1 MKIKHIQRLVKL
13 MNLGLFCLCAVV
25 PVGGL
30 TGISAGESLQEVTAK
45 EILRARL
52 SVEERSRRAAEY
64 ERLGDEYLKSRQY
77 AAAAEQFTL
86 ALGLDPESVR
96 AKAGQAEALRYL
108 EANAAT
114 NGQAA
119 GRVLDLSR
127 VREEYNQVEVGQYLS
142 QAKQALDKA
151 SQPSAGLT
159 PEQRMRKLSEQLQDL
174 DAAEIFVERA
184 GLRLEGMPINDSTAE
199 QKIVVVTQKADI
211 QRKRAEYMALLEQLR
226 LEKARA
232 DVANEKRVINEV
244 EDRRRNNMLAQANR
258 FLDKLELDLASE
270 VVAEML
276 RINPADADAKAL
288 QEKIRDK
295 RLASREAIIMDL
307 QRENRDNMLR
317 KLEHDAIADVSFSDP
332 MRYPSN
338 WQIMNKRKNVA
349 RAQEIVTQQKQETL
363 RRLEEAYSFDFVDA
377 ALVEVVLE
385 NIRQR
390 TGLNI
395 NTAKIDDTK
404 ANTTINLTP
413 RNMRLENIFKH
424 ILRQVNTTGDGAN
437 NAENLTYVITDAG
450 IINFVT
456 VGDIDKSKSIENKV
470 FDIKD
475 IVSAVQDAH
484 KMPTSWGDE
493 EDDDDDKEAAEA
505 DAENE
510 VDVAKII
517 CQAYPEFTEGADGNI
532 DYQSGP
538 KKLSVRGNPEQIAK
552 VEELLNRLRAVQ
564 NIQVAVSA
572 RYLKL
577 RDDFWEQFKSEFYDF
592 NNYNNSYNDA
602 DHSQNV
608 APMSIVNNQQARSGI
623 NTNGYTY
630 DTYLTS
636 HGDNDGFTPGKYWN
650 EITGS
655 MFNGSFSGLT
665 NVFGHGGGDGAD
677 TQGMSFAI
685 QQKGWL
691 GDIQSQW
698 FIQMVRKNDRA
709 DELFSPHI
717 VVFNNRLGWI
727 RFVMKVPYISGY
739 EAGGGDYG
747 LKPILKEIDDGS
759 SLQVEPRVSP
769 DKKYVTVRFEPRI
782 EGLLD
787 IGAYTFGSR
796 GVTTQGFGA
805 EYTIDMPHTTLFNAK
820 TYATVPDGGTVI
832 IGGLSTNVH
841 GRGRQGIPVLQDL
854 PLVGDAFSNRYY
866 QKSKECYTCLVNAKI
881 ILLEEEEARQTGTN

>member
-1 MKIKHIQRLVKL
+1 MQVNHIQRLVKL

-30 TGISAGESLQEVTAK
+30 TGASAGESLQEVTAK

-151 SQPSAGLT
+151 SQPSAGLN

-174 DAAEIFVERA
+174 DTAEIFVERA

-226 LEKARA
+226 LEKART

-307 QRENRDNMLR
+307 QKENRDNMLR

-349 RAQEIVTQQKQETL
+349 RSQEIVTQQKQATL

-437 NAENLTYVITDAG
+437 NAENLTYVVTDAG

-456 VGDIDKSKSIENKV
+456 IGDVDKGKAVETKV

-475 IVSAVQDAH
+475 IVSAVQDAR
-484 KMPTSWGDE
+484 KMPTSFDDE
-493 EDDDDDKEAAEA
+493 DEDDDDKEADEA
-505 DAENE
+505 GEDEM
-510 VDVAKII
+510 DVAKII
-517 CQAYPEFTEGADGNI
+517 CQAYPEFTEGADGNL
-532 DYQSGP
+532 DYQQGP

-564 NIQVAVSA
+564 NIQVSVSA

-592 NNYNNSYNDA
+592 DNYNNSYNNA
-602 DHSQNV
+602 DHAQNV
-608 APMSIVNNQQARSGI
+608 APMSIVQNQARSGI
-623 NTNGYTY
+623 NNNGYTY
-630 DTYLTS
+630 NTYLTS
-636 HGDNDGFTPGKYWN
+636 QGDNQNFAPGKYWN

-655 MFNGSFSGLT
+655 MFNGTFSGLT
-665 NVFGHGGGDGAD
+665 NVFGHGRMAGVDN
-677 TQGMSFAI
+677 QGMSFAI
-685 QQKGWL
+685 QQRGWL

-698 FIQMVRKNDRA
+698 FIQMIRKSERA

-717 VVFNNRLGWI
+717 VVFNNRYGWI
-727 RFVMKVPYISGY
+727 RFQMRVPFIETY
-739 EAGGGDYG
+739 EGGGGDYG
-747 LKPILKEIDDGS
+747 LVPVIANVEDGC

-787 IGAYTFGSR
+787 FQHMQFGS
-796 GVTTQGFGA
+796 VENA
-805 EYTIDMPHTTLFNAK
+805 ALYTIDLPHRTIFTAK
-820 TYATVPDGGTVI
+820 TYATVPDGGAVI

-854 PLVGDAFSNRYY
+854 PLVGNAFSNRYY